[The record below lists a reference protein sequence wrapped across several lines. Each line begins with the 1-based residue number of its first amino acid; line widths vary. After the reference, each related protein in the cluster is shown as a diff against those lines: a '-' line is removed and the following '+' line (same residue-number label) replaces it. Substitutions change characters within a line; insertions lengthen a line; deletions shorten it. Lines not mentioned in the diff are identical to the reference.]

1 MLENQ
6 NEKQARESILEMVKS
21 IVTNN
26 TIRKNLLKKATV
38 SHMLPVIMDM
48 KRW

>member
-1 MLENQ
+1 MFENQ
-6 NEKQARESILEMVKS
+6 NEKQARE
-21 IVTNN
+21 
-26 TIRKNLLKKATV
+26 RKNLLKKATV